1 MTSPVTPPTL
11 TSPPPAPDRADRNT
25 FSARATALA
34 AFQKDTLVPEMQTAI
49 NSAQTN
55 AISAGESAVAAL
67 ANNNA
72 SYANYLSSLANSQSA
87 AAAMGAPAWVSG
99 TTYAVGD
106 SRWSPVDGRVYR
118 RRTAGA
124 GTTDPS
130 ADPTNWLC
138 IGPNG
143 LQLVTVSGTSATIT
157 ANTDTAFTNSSACAA
172 TVPALAVGE
181 SFVIRFDNGRL
192 DNTVDLG
199 SRSVLGLNGQTASGV
214 ITLNAQPYIAL
225 RWWGDY
231 YRSN

>member
-1 MTSPVTPPTL
+1 MPTAPTPVTPYAT
-11 TSPPPAPDRADRNT
+11 PPSSADPANFDERAD
-25 FSARATALA
+25 AKVADDVV
-34 AFQKDTLVPEMQTAI
+34 KV
-49 NSAQTN
+49 
-55 AISAGESAVAAL
+55 GEYNAL
-67 ANNNA
+67 ANNVYGNA
-72 SYANYLSSLANSQSA
+72 VEAVNAATTATAKASAALVSEAAALASSQSA

-99 TTYAVGD
+99 ATYAVGD
-106 SRWSPVDGRVYR
+106 PRWSPIDGRVYR

-143 LQLVTVSGTSATIT
+143 LQLVKEAGTSATIT

-181 SFVIRFDNGRL
+181 SFVVRFDNGRL
-192 DNTVDLG
+192 DNTIDLG
-199 SRSVLGLNGQTASGV
+199 ARSVIGLNGQIRSGV
-214 ITLNAQPYIAL
+214 ITLNAQPIISL